1 MNHKT
6 LINIIICLS
15 IAVPWLPQI
24 TNGSSSFVINEIQT
38 ANIDQYIDYSN
49 NYGGWIEIYNPTSS
63 AITLDNYYISNDA
76 NNLRLHKLQNL
87 GNIARQK
94 FCIIYFDHNSA
105 DGNFSST
112 ANKQVR
118 FKLNADGA
126 WADKLEYMSHTG
138 EETVGRYPDGG
149 RRIYKMSHPTIA
161 ASNILT
167 NYSEWLSGE
176 DVNFYV
182 DTSISETETSDKTVN
197 GSVKTEYFTVNGIRL
212 NTPQRGINIL
222 RLTNADCRVITR
234 RIIVK

>member
-15 IAVPWLPQI
+15 IAVPCLPQI

-118 FKLNADGA
+118 FKLNADGGTLYIS
-126 WADKLEYMSHTG
+126 DSTGKLVTSFD
-138 EETVGRYPDGG
+138 YPASISRCSYARTTDGG
-149 RRIYKMSHPTIA
+149 
-161 ASNILT
+161 
-167 NYSEWLSGE
+167 
-176 DVNFYV
+176 
-182 DTSISETETSDKTVN
+182 
-197 GSVKTEYFTVNGIRL
+197 
-212 NTPQRGINIL
+212 NTW
-222 RLTNADCRVITR
+222 CRDGT
-234 RIIVK
+234 

>member
-15 IAVPWLPQI
+15 IAVPCLPQI

-126 WADKLEYMSHTG
+126 WADKLEYISHTG

-222 RLTNADCRVITR
+222 RLTNADGRVITR